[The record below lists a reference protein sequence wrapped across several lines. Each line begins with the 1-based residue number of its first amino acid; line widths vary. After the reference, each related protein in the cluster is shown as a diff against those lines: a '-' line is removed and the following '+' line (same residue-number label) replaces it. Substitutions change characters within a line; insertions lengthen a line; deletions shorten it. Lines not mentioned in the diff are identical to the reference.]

1 MSARDQLN
9 ELGIRL
15 RSYQPGEHRALCPEC
30 NRGKRDDA
38 LAVRIDD
45 RGATWLCHRC
55 CRRGAVSDRGHTER
69 DQRPRPNPE
78 PEKFTTLS
86 SKGQALWRSCRP
98 IEPGTVAAAYLEH
111 RGCDIPPGDDLR
123 WHPALTYYVDRQPV
137 HVGPTLVALVT
148 DVQTAEPISLH
159 RTWISAD
166 GTAKADLDKPRR
178 LLWKHRSDGV
188 IRLWPD
194 EEVTLGLTIGE
205 GIETCLAAARA
216 VIPRYTAAGLD
227 PKRDIK
233 VIFPPSE
240 GHDAADLE
248 AA

>member
-1 MSARDQLN
+1 
-9 ELGIRL
+9 
-15 RSYQPGEHRALCPEC
+15 
-30 NRGKRDDA
+30 
-38 LAVRIDD
+38 
-45 RGATWLCHRC
+45 
-55 CRRGAVSDRGHTER
+55 
-69 DQRPRPNPE
+69 
-78 PEKFTTLS
+78 
-86 SKGQALWRSCRP
+86 
-98 IEPGTVAAAYLEH
+98 VAAAYLEH

-178 LLWKHRSDGV
+178 LLWKHRSNAV

-216 VIPRYTAAGLD
+216 GLAPVWATMSAGNLAEFPAFPGIKGLTVLVDHDKPDPKTGKRAGIEAARAVIQRYTAAGLD